1 MIKQRIRNTPSC
13 RRNLRLLFVF
23 GVVCLGAT
31 LSQAVQAIERSAKV
45 SQKLVDTAQTE
56 GQVRVIVMLDTN
68 APTLGTASP
77 AKSSVKKAAPQKQ
90 IGKSRQ
96 SISQQLTFK
105 NASRNVLQR
114 MPATGQK
121 IRGFKHFP
129 LMRAEVDAAGLEA
142 LMASPEVR
150 QIVEDKQFRP
160 TLAESIPLV
169 EAAATQSLGFSG
181 QGQTIAV
188 LDTGVDAS
196 HPFLSPRVVEEACF
210 SSNSSSTVT
219 VCPNGQETQLGP
231 GAGAPCNANGCNHGT
246 HVTGISAGNGATSR
260 GVAPEAQ
267 IIAVQVFSRVDSTN
281 SCLPGPAPCTTAFL
295 SDIIA
300 GLERVFE
307 LRNTYNIAAVNMS
320 LGGGSLTTFCD
331 DDPVKV
337 AIDALRAAGIA
348 SIISSGNEGETNAL
362 SFPACISS
370 SVSVGS
376 TTKSDTVSGFSN
388 SATFL
393 TLLAPGSQIRSSVPG
408 GGFDFLSGTSMAA
421 PHVAG
426 AFAAIRSAN
435 PQASVDDIIS
445 ALSAT
450 GLPITDSR
458 NQIVK
463 PRIRLNQAIAGLGN
477 NGNAALAVQP
487 LGGLTSSGEPGG
499 PFTPAG
505 VNYTLTNNGSDP
517 LPFEVS
523 TSQPWLSITPE
534 AGTLAAGQSTQVSLN
549 LSAAAEDL
557 LPGVYSTSVLFDNTT
572 GVSGDT
578 LRTATLTVQAA
589 GSANDKFSNGVLL
602 TVDSGSTLGSN
613 VQAGKESGEPNHAGN
628 PGGASIWWQWVAP
641 ANGSLSVD
649 TAGSDFDTVLGVY
662 TGNLI
667 NILTEVASDD
677 DAGPGTTSAVTF
689 DVTVGTTYRIA
700 VDGFRSNQGVA
711 LGNVALNW
719 RYSEDGAATGSLAV
733 TPVEGLFATG
743 GLGGPFTPSSKI
755 YTLTNTSAG
764 IINFDILTNGSFV
777 NVDTSSGQLDAG
789 ESTTIAVNLTSAVST
804 LGPGTNTASVIING
818 ISRTIAVT
826 VEADGLAQ
834 NDFADRAI
842 ISGSGPLRLL
852 ATNTETDKESGE
864 PDHASNSGGASIWW
878 RWTAPSS
885 GTAVIDTEG
894 SNFDTL
900 LAAYTGDSLN
910 NLIAV
915 ASNDDS
921 QGLQSRISFSAD
933 EGRTYAIAVDGFGGE
948 TGSVTL
954 NLETRSGRPNGD
966 DFNTAQPIEGG
977 LSLNDTLAATAEPGE
992 PLHAGVLGGKSVW
1005 WRWQATATAQVTIDT
1020 LGSDFDTVLAVYTG
1034 DSLETLN
1041 SVAFNDDTAG
1051 LLSEVSFNATPG
1063 TTYFVA
1069 VDGFAGA
1076 SGSVRLNVDGAGL
1089 TEQLLTSTL
1098 PTSRSVRVGDLASVF
1113 ATLINTSADTASN
1126 CSVAPD
1132 LEVPASFTY
1141 LQTEPG
1147 TNQPIPGTEDQ
1158 PFTIASGGIQ
1168 TLVMAFT
1175 ASEPLG
1181 PLEVPLVFE
1190 CANTGAAKIVSGL
1203 NTVVLSASNN
1213 IVADVVAL
1221 AATSPNPGVVNAGP
1235 GSPGAFSVA
1244 TVNIGAT
1251 EVITATPTV
1260 SFTTP
1265 STALSICQ
1273 TNSATGACLSPPTP
1287 SVTTNIDANTTPTFS
1302 VFVSPSADIVFDPAE
1317 SRIQVVFSDPT
1328 GNVRG
1333 STSVAVSTN

>member
-77 AKSSVKKAAPQKQ
+77 AKSSAKKAASQKQ

-320 LGGGSLTTFCD
+320 LGGGSSTTFCD

-578 LRTATLTVQAA
+578 LRTRNA
-589 GSANDKFSNGVLL
+589 
-602 TVDSGSTLGSN
+602 
-613 VQAGKESGEPNHAGN
+613 
-628 PGGASIWWQWVAP
+628 
-641 ANGSLSVD
+641 
-649 TAGSDFDTVLGVY
+649 Y
-662 TGNLI
+662 CTG
-667 NILTEVASDD
+667 
-677 DAGPGTTSAVTF
+677 
-689 DVTVGTTYRIA
+689 R
-700 VDGFRSNQGVA
+700 
-711 LGNVALNW
+711 
-719 RYSEDGAATGSLAV
+719 
-733 TPVEGLFATG
+733 GL
-743 GLGGPFTPSSKI
+743 
-755 YTLTNTSAG
+755 
-764 IINFDILTNGSFV
+764 
-777 NVDTSSGQLDAG
+777 
-789 ESTTIAVNLTSAVST
+789 
-804 LGPGTNTASVIING
+804 
-818 ISRTIAVT
+818 
-826 VEADGLAQ
+826 
-834 NDFADRAI
+834 
-842 ISGSGPLRLL
+842 
-852 ATNTETDKESGE
+852 
-864 PDHASNSGGASIWW
+864 
-878 RWTAPSS
+878 
-885 GTAVIDTEG
+885 
-894 SNFDTL
+894 
-900 LAAYTGDSLN
+900 
-910 NLIAV
+910 
-915 ASNDDS
+915 
-921 QGLQSRISFSAD
+921 
-933 EGRTYAIAVDGFGGE
+933 
-948 TGSVTL
+948 
-954 NLETRSGRPNGD
+954 
-966 DFNTAQPIEGG
+966 
-977 LSLNDTLAATAEPGE
+977 
-992 PLHAGVLGGKSVW
+992 
-1005 WRWQATATAQVTIDT
+1005 
-1020 LGSDFDTVLAVYTG
+1020 
-1034 DSLETLN
+1034 
-1041 SVAFNDDTAG
+1041 
-1051 LLSEVSFNATPG
+1051 
-1063 TTYFVA
+1063 
-1069 VDGFAGA
+1069 
-1076 SGSVRLNVDGAGL
+1076 
-1089 TEQLLTSTL
+1089 
-1098 PTSRSVRVGDLASVF
+1098 
-1113 ATLINTSADTASN
+1113 
-1126 CSVAPD
+1126 
-1132 LEVPASFTY
+1132 
-1141 LQTEPG
+1141 
-1147 TNQPIPGTEDQ
+1147 
-1158 PFTIASGGIQ
+1158 
-1168 TLVMAFT
+1168 
-1175 ASEPLG
+1175 
-1181 PLEVPLVFE
+1181 
-1190 CANTGAAKIVSGL
+1190 
-1203 NTVVLSASNN
+1203 
-1213 IVADVVAL
+1213 
-1221 AATSPNPGVVNAGP
+1221 
-1235 GSPGAFSVA
+1235 
-1244 TVNIGAT
+1244 
-1251 EVITATPTV
+1251 
-1260 SFTTP
+1260 
-1265 STALSICQ
+1265 CQ
-1273 TNSATGACLSPPTP
+1273 
-1287 SVTTNIDANTTPTFS
+1287 
-1302 VFVSPSADIVFDPAE
+1302 
-1317 SRIQVVFSDPT
+1317 
-1328 GNVRG
+1328 
-1333 STSVAVSTN
+1333 